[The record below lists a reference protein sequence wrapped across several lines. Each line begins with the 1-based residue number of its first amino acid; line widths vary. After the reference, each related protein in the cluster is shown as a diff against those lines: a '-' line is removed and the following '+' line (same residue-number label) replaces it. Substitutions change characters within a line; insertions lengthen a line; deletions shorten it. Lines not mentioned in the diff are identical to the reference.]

1 MINPL
6 TPLNQFFESVG
17 PEDTVTTRMLSCIPV
32 ICNLF
37 LEAKKNQLAEDGK
50 TLKEITDIVK
60 DWRVGQLLIIPLIAR
75 KLEEMSLK
83 QRLIALGGMTFCAVV
98 HEVHLDGVI
107 EQAERT
113 L

>member
-1 MINPL
+1 
-6 TPLNQFFESVG
+6 
-17 PEDTVTTRMLSCIPV
+17 MLSCIPV

-37 LEAKKNQLAEDGK
+37 LEVKKNQFAENGK

-60 DWRVGQLLIIPLIAR
+60 DWRAGQLMLIPFIAK
-75 KLEEMSLK
+75 KLEEMSFK
-83 QRLIALGGMTFCAVV
+83 QRLVALGGMTFCAVV

>member
-6 TPLNQFFESVG
+6 TPLNQLFEGVG
-17 PEDTVTTRMLSCIPV
+17 PENTITIRTLSCIPV
-32 ICNLF
+32 ICNLY
-37 LEAKKNQLAEDGK
+37 LEAKKNQFEHDGK
-50 TLKEITDIVK
+50 MLKEVTDIVK
-60 DWRVGQLLIIPLIAR
+60 DWRVGQLLLIPMIAR
-75 KLEEMSLK
+75 KLEEMSFK
-83 QRLIALGGMTFCAVV
+83 QRLMALGGLTLCAVV